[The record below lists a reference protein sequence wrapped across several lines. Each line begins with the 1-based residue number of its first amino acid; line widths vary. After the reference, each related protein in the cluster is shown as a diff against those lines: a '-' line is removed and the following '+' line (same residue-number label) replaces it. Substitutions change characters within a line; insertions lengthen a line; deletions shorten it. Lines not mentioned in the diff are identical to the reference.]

1 MSGTEQAYHLTK
13 EDVRKAEQRESN
25 AHGGNI
31 PADSQSAGLQVSRL
45 NTLAVLLRLERH
57 TLFPNVSEALALLQ
71 ASSILGFTLQLLLS
85 LGLDIDMPLNIS
97 LAVIS

>member
-71 ASSILGFTLQLLLS
+71 GVQELES
-85 LGLDIDMPLNIS
+85 IS
-97 LAVIS
+97 LPEDSWGSN